1 MSETNNK
8 ETDKIDIDPVEY
20 KRLKPRTQDEIQKKA
35 LDFDTDAEN
44 SLEKKFMSKKELRAY
59 KKAER
64 KHMLLNYSPK
74 ERFSYYVHYYKWHV
88 IISLILV
95 VILGKFA
102 YDFIQGAM
110 PSALSV
116 ALLNAETS
124 SYYGE
129 YIDKTMREYYSDIGR
144 FEKITVEGD
153 YSISLST
160 YWDDFLNSSGT
171 QLTDAEELAYKQR
184 ADMYDVIISD
194 EDGILYCATAGI
206 TTAVNY
212 YLDEELYDI
221 VKDNVLIYEGPEEGT
236 STSGYSYV
244 SEGDVMAIDIS
255 DTDFA
260 KGLNLDYDD
269 VYIAFPGTTS
279 DNFENAVR
287 FVRMIYGL

>member
-1 MSETNNK
+1 MNETENK
-8 ETDKIDIDPVEY
+8 ENTTDIDPVEY
-20 KRLKPRTQDEIQKKA
+20 KRLKPRTQEEIQKKA
-35 LDFDTDAEN
+35 LDFDSDAEN
-44 SLEKKFMSKKELRAY
+44 SLEKKFMSKKELKAY

-64 KHMLLNYSPK
+64 KHMLSNYSPK
-74 ERFSYYVHYYKWHV
+74 ERLGYYIHYYKWHV
-88 IISLILV
+88 LIILILA

-102 YDFIQGAM
+102 YDFIRGAM

-124 SYYGE
+124 TYYAE
-129 YIDKTMREYYSDIGR
+129 YIDKAMRDYYSDISKY
-144 FEKITVEGD
+144 EKITVESD

-160 YWDDFLNSSGT
+160 YWDDFLNSSST
-171 QLTDAEELAYKQR
+171 ELTDAEELAYKQR

-206 TTAVNY
+206 TTSVDY
-212 YLDEELYDI
+212 YLDEELYSV
-221 VKDNVLIYEGPEEGT
+221 VKDNVLIYEGPKEGT
-236 STSGYSYV
+236 STSGDSYV
-244 SEGDVMAIDIS
+244 SVGDVMAIDIS

-279 DNFENAVR
+279 ENFENAVR